1 MPEKVT
7 KLDDAAPA
15 HLSADAKGWWR
26 KIQRD
31 YSIDDNA
38 GLLLL
43 QTAMEAFD
51 AMRSAQARIATDGLV
66 TKGSTRQ
73 LTAHPLLAV
82 IRDSRAQ
89 MLSALKALNLDLEP
103 LRDGPGRPP
112 QGY

>member
-1 MPEKVT
+1 MAETVT
-7 KLDDAAPA
+7 KLRDAAPK
-15 HLSADAKGWWR
+15 HLSDDAKAWWR
-26 KIQRD
+26 KIQAD

-51 AMRSAQARIATDGLV
+51 QMRSAQARIEADGMV
-66 TKGSTRQ
+66 TRGSTKQ
-73 LTAHPLLAV
+73 LTAHPLLSV

-112 QGY
+112 GL